1 MKAPSR
7 DHTDL
12 VRREVRRGGI
22 AASHVALAMALL
34 GIGLLTGVGAF
45 RLLEDTL
52 VSALAALMTI
62 LVLISLRPP
71 SGSRPGG

>member
-1 MKAPSR
+1 MKAPLR

-12 VRREVRRGGI
+12 VRREGRREGI
-22 AASHVALAMALL
+22 AVSHVALATVLL

-45 RLLEDTL
+45 RLLEDPL

-62 LVLISLRPP
+62 LVLISLRQP
-71 SGSRPGG
+71 SGRRPGG